1 MEEDL
6 AVEAAVLDQVQ
17 WANHHLASR
26 AVEHRPSVNRQG
38 EVSALHLQDLVS
50 RVEVVLAS
58 RAEDRRLARHL
69 LDLDLVS
76 RVEAALARH
85 LQDLVSRVEVLR
97 LESHRQVDLEVIK
110 DPNQEEVSR

>member
-1 MEEDL
+1 VEEDL
-6 AVEAAVLDQVQ
+6 AVEAAVLDQIQ
-17 WANHHLASR
+17 WANPHLASR
-26 AVEHRPSVNRQG
+26 AVEHRPSANRQG
-38 EVSALHLQDLVS
+38 QV
-50 RVEVVLAS
+50 
-58 RAEDRRLARHL
+58 LARHL

-76 RVEAALARH
+76 RVEVALARH